1 MRYVAAI
8 VIVLTLGQVLAA
20 CSGKRDMDSMAA
32 PSGSTVS
39 ITDITPSVASPLMV
53 GQDVNLQVNVAYSL
67 TSDSGT
73 LALVVQDSKNTS
85 LGQIENVVLK
95 GSGTEKL
102 AVSFKVPDTNAIH
115 VFTPLSGQGQS
126 ATSTVATRSFRVQSK

>member
-1 MRYVAAI
+1 MRPVAAFI
-8 VIVLTLGQVLAA
+8 IAMALSHVLTA
-20 CSGKRDMDSMAA
+20 CSGKREREGMAA

-39 ITDITPSVASPLMV
+39 ITDVSPSVASPLTV
-53 GQDVNLQVNVAYSL
+53 GQEINVQVSVAYAL
-67 TSDSGT
+67 TSESGT
-73 LALVVQDSKNTS
+73 LGLVVQDGKNTP
-85 LGQIENVVLK
+85 LGQVVNVVLK

-115 VFTPLSGQGQS
+115 VFTALSGQGQA